1 MGCSFTKQEAKKCKG
16 TQKKEQRP
24 KYAFMPKASPTES
37 LKAQVPQGFTLL
49 LFYKERSKEMQRN
62 AKKCKEMQRNAKK
75 HEKIQKRRRK
85 NALKNNEMQKN
96 MKKKNK

>member
-1 MGCSFTKQEAKKCKG
+1 
-16 TQKKEQRP
+16 
-24 KYAFMPKASPTES
+24 MPKASPTES

-62 AKKCKEMQRNAKK
+62 AKK
-75 HEKIQKRRRK
+75 HEKMQKRRRK

-96 MKKKNK
+96 MKQYKKNKLQKKSTPTPSQNKNDK